1 MKSKKPNI
9 IGAPFIIT
17 YIPTINILNKKLQIK
32 DNYNPKI
39 ILCLHNSNELKSNQR
54 IFRKKLTVLKISD
67 NGSEF
72 KNYKT
77 ITSRH
82 LYNKKQ
88 RPRTSFTQRKIT
100 FV

>member
-1 MKSKKPNI
+1 MNSKKPNI
-9 IGAPFIIT
+9 IGAPFITT

-77 ITSRH
+77 ITS
-82 LYNKKQ
+82 
-88 RPRTSFTQRKIT
+88 
-100 FV
+100 